1 MPRSTLMEKNII
13 PVCNT
18 TLSGEYTA
26 QFYSINLKQ
35 RINDFGRISNFYNFI
50 MVDDQGFPL
59 WNPLCS
65 DWCFAAIQSN
75 VPKKGKYRHAKVHRL
90 PRILTPRQFMNF
102 KIDDSTYEFPS
113 MEKLLKIAKEN
124 QLSWKVRVQF
134 KQLTTSTFS
143 KITHILNP
151 RSNEWEPTDGA
162 VREQNVYSD
171 EDTQWEEEKPL
182 KSFWDYK
189 GDELSNLSKAELK
202 EILDKEFGTS

>member
-1 MPRSTLMEKNII
+1 MMPRSILMEKNII

-26 QFYSINLKQ
+26 QFYSINPKQ

-50 MVDDQGFPL
+50 MVDMNGYPL
-59 WNPLCS
+59 WNPIQS

-75 VPKKGKYRHAKVHRL
+75 VPKKGRYRHAKVHRL
-90 PRILTPRQFMNF
+90 PRLLTPGQFMNF
-102 KIDDSTYEFPS
+102 KVDDSSYEFPS

-134 KQLTTSTFS
+134 KKLTTSTFS
-143 KITHILNP
+143 KITHVLNP

-162 VREQNVYSD
+162 VREQD
-171 EDTQWEEEKPL
+171 EMTIEER
-182 KSFWDYK
+182 
-189 GDELSNLSKAELK
+189 DEFIRKLM
-202 EILDKEFGTS
+202 D